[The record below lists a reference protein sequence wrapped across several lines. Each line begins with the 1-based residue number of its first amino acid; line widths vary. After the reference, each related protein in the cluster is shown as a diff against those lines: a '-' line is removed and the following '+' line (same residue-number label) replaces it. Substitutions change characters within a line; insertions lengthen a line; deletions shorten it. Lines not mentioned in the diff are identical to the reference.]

1 MKQTALQQL
10 IEIIKQ
16 KRYESEISNTLLRFV
31 QIESEKLLKTE
42 KQQQEDF
49 AIGFADWMISKAEK
63 YNSYLCLIKDYKE
76 LLEIY
81 KKEKGL

>member
-1 MKQTALQQL
+1 MKTALNEL

-31 QIESEKLLKTE
+31 HDEAIRLLETE
-42 KQQQEDF
+42 KQRQEDF
-49 AIGFADWMISKAEK
+49 AIGFADWMISKAER

-81 KKEKGL
+81 KKEKEL